1 MMPSYS
7 NWLHR
12 RGVGMQAIADQ
23 IDHCP
28 YCHNRLEIVCVKFRF
43 SSVATLS
50 VCPNC
55 AVVAADQ
62 RADAKPAD
70 QISANEPTRPANK
83 ELGITEAF
91 SWRYRRA
98 LAFILGAVITAAFLR
113 HTIHV
118 QGGIPLTCHGVFPP
132 DGVRVRPEKGRT
144 DEASKVHGRANYR
157 GVEGA

>member
-1 MMPSYS
+1 
-7 NWLHR
+7 
-12 RGVGMQAIADQ
+12 MQVIADQ
-23 IDHCP
+23 LDHCP

-62 RADAKPAD
+62 RADAKLAD
-70 QISANEPTRPANK
+70 QLSANELTGEEPANK
-83 ELGITEAF
+83 ELGIAEAF
-91 SWRYRRA
+91 RWRYRRS

-118 QGGIPLTCHGVFPP
+118 QGGIPPAEIGAGAIAIAAAIVVALFFG
-132 DGVRVRPEKGRT
+132 RPRP
-144 DEASKVHGRANYR
+144 
-157 GVEGA
+157 

>member
-1 MMPSYS
+1 
-7 NWLHR
+7 
-12 RGVGMQAIADQ
+12 MQVIADQ
-23 IDHCP
+23 LDHCP

-62 RADAKPAD
+62 RADAKLA
-70 QISANEPTRPANK
+70 EPANK
-83 ELGITEAF
+83 ELGLTEAF
-91 SWRYRRA
+91 RWRYRRS

-118 QGGIPLTCHGVFPP
+118 QGGIPPAEIGACAVVIAAAMVLAMVFL
-132 DGVRVRPEKGRT
+132 GKRRRP
-144 DEASKVHGRANYR
+144 
-157 GVEGA
+157 

>member
-1 MMPSYS
+1 
-7 NWLHR
+7 
-12 RGVGMQAIADQ
+12 MQVIADQ
-23 IDHCP
+23 LDHCP

-62 RADAKPAD
+62 RADAKLAD
-70 QISANEPTRPANK
+70 QLSANEPTREEPANK
-83 ELGITEAF
+83 ELGLTEAF
-91 SWRYRRA
+91 RWRYRRS

-118 QGGIPLTCHGVFPP
+118 QGGIPPADIGVGAVVIAAAMVLAMVFL
-132 DGVRVRPEKGRT
+132 GKRRRP
-144 DEASKVHGRANYR
+144 
-157 GVEGA
+157 

>member
-1 MMPSYS
+1 
-7 NWLHR
+7 
-12 RGVGMQAIADQ
+12 MQVIADQ
-23 IDHCP
+23 LDHCP

-62 RADAKPAD
+62 RADAKLA
-70 QISANEPTRPANK
+70 EPANK
-83 ELGITEAF
+83 ELGLTEAF
-91 SWRYRRA
+91 RWRYRRS

-118 QGGIPLTCHGVFPP
+118 QGGIAPADIGAGAVVIAAAMVLAMVLL
-132 DGVRVRPEKGRT
+132 RKRRT
-144 DEASKVHGRANYR
+144 P
-157 GVEGA
+157 

>member
-1 MMPSYS
+1 
-7 NWLHR
+7 
-12 RGVGMQAIADQ
+12 MQVIADQ
-23 IDHCP
+23 LDHCP

-43 SSVATLS
+43 SSVATVS

-70 QISANEPTRPANK
+70 LISANQPTREEPADK
-83 ELGITEAF
+83 EPSLTEAF
-91 SWRYRRA
+91 RWRYRRA

-118 QGGIPLTCHGVFPP
+118 QGGIAPADIGV
-132 DGVRVRPEKGRT
+132 GAVVIAAAMVLAMVLLRKRRT
-144 DEASKVHGRANYR
+144 P
-157 GVEGA
+157 

>member
-1 MMPSYS
+1 
-7 NWLHR
+7 
-12 RGVGMQAIADQ
+12 MQVIADQ
-23 IDHCP
+23 LDHCP

-62 RADAKPAD
+62 RADAKLA
-70 QISANEPTRPANK
+70 EPANK
-83 ELGITEAF
+83 ELGLTEAF
-91 SWRYRRA
+91 RWRYRRS

-118 QGGIPLTCHGVFPP
+118 QGGIPPAEIGAGAVVIAAAMVLAMVFL
-132 DGVRVRPEKGRT
+132 GKRRRP
-144 DEASKVHGRANYR
+144 
-157 GVEGA
+157 

>member
-1 MMPSYS
+1 
-7 NWLHR
+7 
-12 RGVGMQAIADQ
+12 MQVIADQ
-23 IDHCP
+23 LDHCP

-62 RADAKPAD
+62 RADAKLA
-70 QISANEPTRPANK
+70 EPANK
-83 ELGITEAF
+83 ELGLTEAF
-91 SWRYRRA
+91 RWRYRRS

-118 QGGIPLTCHGVFPP
+118 QGGIPPADIGVGAVVIAAAMVLAMVFL
-132 DGVRVRPEKGRT
+132 GKRRRP
-144 DEASKVHGRANYR
+144 
-157 GVEGA
+157 

>member
-1 MMPSYS
+1 
-7 NWLHR
+7 
-12 RGVGMQAIADQ
+12 MQVIADQ
-23 IDHCP
+23 LDHCP

-62 RADAKPAD
+62 RADAKLA
-70 QISANEPTRPANK
+70 EPANK
-83 ELGITEAF
+83 ELGLTEAF
-91 SWRYRRA
+91 RWRYRRS

-118 QGGIPLTCHGVFPP
+118 QGGIPPADIGAGAIVIAAAMVLAMVFL
-132 DGVRVRPEKGRT
+132 GKRWRP
-144 DEASKVHGRANYR
+144 
-157 GVEGA
+157 

>member
-1 MMPSYS
+1 
-7 NWLHR
+7 
-12 RGVGMQAIADQ
+12 MQVIADQ
-23 IDHCP
+23 LDHCP

-62 RADAKPAD
+62 RADAKLA
-70 QISANEPTRPANK
+70 EPANK
-83 ELGITEAF
+83 ELGLTEAF
-91 SWRYRRA
+91 RWRYRRS

-118 QGGIPLTCHGVFPP
+118 QGGIPPAEIGAGAIAIAAAIVVALFFG
-132 DGVRVRPEKGRT
+132 RPRP
-144 DEASKVHGRANYR
+144 
-157 GVEGA
+157 

>member
-1 MMPSYS
+1 
-7 NWLHR
+7 
-12 RGVGMQAIADQ
+12 MQVIADQ
-23 IDHCP
+23 LDHCP

-62 RADAKPAD
+62 RADAKLA
-70 QISANEPTRPANK
+70 EPANK
-83 ELGITEAF
+83 ELGLTEAF
-91 SWRYRRA
+91 RWRYRRS

-118 QGGIPLTCHGVFPP
+118 QGGIAPADIGAGAVVIAAAMVLAMVFL
-132 DGVRVRPEKGRT
+132 GKRRRP
-144 DEASKVHGRANYR
+144 
-157 GVEGA
+157 

>member
-1 MMPSYS
+1 
-7 NWLHR
+7 
-12 RGVGMQAIADQ
+12 MQVIADQ
-23 IDHCP
+23 LDYCP

-62 RADAKPAD
+62 RADAKLAD
-70 QISANEPTRPANK
+70 QLSANELTGEEPANK
-83 ELGITEAF
+83 ELGIAEAF
-91 SWRYRRA
+91 RWRYRRS

-118 QGGIPLTCHGVFPP
+118 QGGIPPAEIGAGAIAIAAAIVVALFFG
-132 DGVRVRPEKGRT
+132 RPRP
-144 DEASKVHGRANYR
+144 
-157 GVEGA
+157 

>member
-1 MMPSYS
+1 M
-7 NWLHR
+7 R
-12 RGVGMQAIADQ
+12 VVADQ

-43 SSVATLS
+43 SSVATLL

-62 RADAKPAD
+62 RADAKLA
-70 QISANEPTRPANK
+70 EPANK
-83 ELGITEAF
+83 ELGLTEAF
-91 SWRYRRA
+91 RWRYRRS

-118 QGGIPLTCHGVFPP
+118 QGGIPPADIGVGAVVIAAAMVLAMVFL
-132 DGVRVRPEKGRT
+132 GKRRRP
-144 DEASKVHGRANYR
+144 
-157 GVEGA
+157 

>member
-1 MMPSYS
+1 M
-7 NWLHR
+7 R
-12 RGVGMQAIADQ
+12 VVADQ

-62 RADAKPAD
+62 RADAKLA
-70 QISANEPTRPANK
+70 EPANK
-83 ELGITEAF
+83 ELGLTEAF
-91 SWRYRRA
+91 RWRYRRS

-118 QGGIPLTCHGVFPP
+118 QAGIPPAEIGAGAVVIAAAMVLAMVFL
-132 DGVRVRPEKGRT
+132 GKRRRP
-144 DEASKVHGRANYR
+144 
-157 GVEGA
+157 

>member
-1 MMPSYS
+1 
-7 NWLHR
+7 
-12 RGVGMQAIADQ
+12 MQVIADQ
-23 IDHCP
+23 LDHCP

-62 RADAKPAD
+62 RADAKLA
-70 QISANEPTRPANK
+70 EPANK
-83 ELGITEAF
+83 ELGLTEAF
-91 SWRYRRA
+91 RWRYRRS

-118 QGGIPLTCHGVFPP
+118 QGGIPPADIGAGAVVIAAAMVLAMVFL
-132 DGVRVRPEKGRT
+132 GKRRRP
-144 DEASKVHGRANYR
+144 
-157 GVEGA
+157 